1 MSRTLKLNPLLL
13 GMLFLFLT
21 FSSYISM
28 LPVAGVSGTLSDVS
42 FFLLSL
48 LLRMRD
54 QRCSPA
60 TALTPLQRFVN
71 TSAQGILHAKTGRV
85 GLLGIVLLSL
95 HSCFRNN
102 CDSHAT
108 PGTMTGVNSLSGARR
123 HALACVV
130 AAAAHTNCRLH
141 ASRRVSSHH
150 IFHNQARC
158 IAQLRVVAV
167 CIDPFFPAT

>member
-13 GMLFLFLT
+13 GMLFFFLT

-71 TSAQGILHAKTGRV
+71 TSAQGIVHAKTGRAFMNCASVFAQLFLKQYRFSCNARHYDRRQQLV
-85 GLLGIVLLSL
+85 GCASARLGV
-95 HSCFRNN
+95 C
-102 CDSHAT
+102 
-108 PGTMTGVNSLSGARR
+108 
-123 HALACVV
+123 
-130 AAAAHTNCRLH
+130 CRC
-141 ASRRVSSHH
+141 RSSHQL
-150 IFHNQARC
+150 QATCFTTRF
-158 IAQLRVVAV
+158 L
-167 CIDPFFPAT
+167 PPYFP